1 MCVTSLLN
9 MKNAQRIGKIANC
22 INFPFEIILFI
33 RCSLAIICINN
44 RIVDVTPPI
53 LYFWLYILRRLFHA
67 ISNRLKLY
75 LRYGILPSF
84 SSIISRLS
92 LCEKRILLS
101 SMKIRKKFRKDPSS
115 RRFFLRPRL
124 TYLFDNFSSV
134 NSVKFVVLYPHN
146 SFPEVVLLSRRI
158 S

>member
-33 RCSLAIICINN
+33 RCSLATICINN

-75 LRYGILPSF
+75 LRYGILPVCEYHF
-84 SSIISRLS
+84 SPFSLRETYPFVLDENSKKIQERSIIPS
-92 LCEKRILLS
+92 IL
-101 SMKIRKKFRKDPSS
+101 PSTS
-115 RRFFLRPRL
+115 FDISFWRFLER
-124 TYLFDNFSSV
+124 
-134 NSVKFVVLYPHN
+134 
-146 SFPEVVLLSRRI
+146 E
-158 S
+158 